1 MQVIA
6 IVTDRLSDC
15 AVIRD
20 LHSAASR
27 GVAVYIILN
36 QRSLQETFKIK
47 KLRHPVSRLRIMLR
61 EETRMK
67 KLEAII
73 NNPWRATAFPP
84 SQPPFAHLGAPLSL
98 FAAS

>member
-1 MQVIA
+1 MFLLQVIA

-36 QRSLQETFKIK
+36 QRSLQETFAIK
-47 KLRHPVSRLRIMLR
+47 KLRHPVSRLRLQQHYAEGR
-61 EETRMK
+61 NANEEIRSCDK
-67 KLEAII
+67 
-73 NNPWRATAFPP
+73 
-84 SQPPFAHLGAPLSL
+84 
-98 FAAS
+98 